1 MRLNELIDAFAE
13 KVGGDFTV
21 EDGMVMLGID
31 DMSVTIQE
39 LDEVGRIATYAEIG
53 EPPPERLEKLYEAM
67 LAANHLF
74 AGTAGSTI
82 SFDTESRRFYLCRTD
97 VADVMDADGFMAM
110 LEKFVNTLEIWRK
123 LLADYR
129 SDGAQAAE
137 KPAAEDAPFSGSFS
151 ADFLRA

>member
-13 KVGGDFTV
+13 KVGGDFAV
-21 EDGMVMLGID
+21 EDGMVTLAID
-31 DMSVTIQE
+31 DMTVTIQE
-39 LDEVGRIATYAEIG
+39 LDELGRIATYAEIG

-82 SFDTESRRFYLCRTD
+82 SFDTESRRFYLCRAD

-110 LEKFVNTLEIWRK
+110 LEKFVNTLETWRK
-123 LLADYR
+123 LLSDYR
-129 SDGAQAAE
+129 ADDSGLKEAAGANLALNSQI
-137 KPAAEDAPFSGSFS
+137 
-151 ADFLRA
+151 LV